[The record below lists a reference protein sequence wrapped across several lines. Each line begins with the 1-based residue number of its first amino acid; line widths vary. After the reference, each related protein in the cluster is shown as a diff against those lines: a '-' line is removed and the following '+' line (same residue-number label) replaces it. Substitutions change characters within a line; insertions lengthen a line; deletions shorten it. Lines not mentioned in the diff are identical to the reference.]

1 MRFQDLKLLHEAGV
15 RILEKTG
22 VVFQDEDTVRL
33 LADRGF
39 AVDGQ
44 RVRISGEAVEWAAKA
59 APRTF
64 VLHARGSRSNL
75 HFGAGMV
82 VSGTGGAPFVLEG
95 SNLRVG
101 TLADLMA
108 LIKVMHRS
116 PNVDMI
122 GFAVDP
128 QDVPVEK
135 RARRTLHALL
145 TLSDKPPTLPGFGP
159 DLAEAALT
167 TAEIIWGA
175 GWNERPCVMT
185 VLNSMSPLVFEA
197 ETCRG
202 IRTMAAKGQPV
213 CVTPC
218 VMGGATGPATM
229 AGILALQHAETLAGL
244 VLTQLVNEGSPYVYG
259 GTSSVTSMVTGDLL
273 VGVPQYWVMMS
284 TTVELAHYLELP
296 VRAGG
301 GLTDSH
307 LPDMQAGIETAMG
320 LAAVARSGV
329 DFVLH
334 GTGVMSSFNAVSFE
348 KFIIDDELVGMI
360 RARNLPIVVDEETL
374 SLDVIDA
381 VGPGGNFLLEAHTA
395 AHCRDYERPTFF
407 NRRRH
412 DVWLSRGGWDLAT
425 AARERFT
432 RLLEEYQE
440 PELDRLTQRQLT
452 DCCLV

>member
-1 MRFQDLKLLHEAGV
+1 MRSEDVRKVHEAGV
-15 RILEKTG
+15 GILERTG
-22 VVFQDEDTVRL
+22 VVLQDADTVRL
-33 LADRGF
+33 FADRGF
-39 AVDGQ
+39 PVDGQ
-44 RVRISGEAVEWAAKA
+44 RVRISGERVEWAAKA

-64 VLHARGSRSNL
+64 ELHARGARENL
-75 HFGAGMV
+75 RFGERMV
-82 VSGTGGAPFVLEG
+82 VSGTGGAPFILEG
-95 SNLRVG
+95 STLRVG
-101 TLADLMA
+101 TLTDLMA
-108 LIKVMHRS
+108 IAKVMHLS
-116 PNVDMI
+116 SNVDML

-145 TLSDKPPTLPGFGP
+145 TLSDKPPTLLGFAP
-159 DLAEAALT
+159 DLADAAMT

-175 GWNERPCVMT
+175 RWHERPCLLA
-185 VLNSMSPLVFEA
+185 VLNSTSPLILDAEA
-197 ETCRG
+197 CWG
-202 IRTMAAKGQPV
+202 IRTLARMGQPLS
-213 CVTPC
+213 VTPC

-244 VLTQLVNEGSPYVYG
+244 VLTQLVREGSPYVYG
-259 GTSSVTSMVTGDLL
+259 GTSSVTSMVSGDLL
-273 VGVPQYWVMMS
+273 VGVPQYWTMMAA
-284 TTVELAHYLELP
+284 TVQLGHHLGLP

-307 LPDMQAGIETAMG
+307 LPDMQAGIEAAMG
-320 LAAVARSGV
+320 LAAVARCGV
-329 DFVLH
+329 DYVHH
-334 GTGVMSSFNAVSFE
+334 GSGIMSSFNAVSFE

-374 SLDVIDA
+374 ALDVIDS

-395 AHCRDYERPTFF
+395 GHCRDYERPTFF

-432 RLLEEYQE
+432 KLLEAYGE
-440 PELDRLTQRQLT
+440 PELDPLTLRQLAE
-452 DCCLV
+452 CCLL

>member
-1 MRFQDLKLLHEAGV
+1 MRFQDLKALHEAGV
-15 RILEKTG
+15 TILEKTG
-22 VVFQDEDTVRL
+22 IVVQDADTVRL
-33 LADRGF
+33 FAAHGF
-39 AVDGQ
+39 PVDGD
-44 RVRISGEAVEWAAKA
+44 RVRIPGERVEWAAKA
-59 APRTF
+59 APRRFT
-64 VLHARGSRSNL
+64 LYARGSRSNID
-75 HFGAGMV
+75 FGSRMV
-82 VSGTGGAPFVLEG
+82 VSGTGGAPFVLEA
-95 SNLRVG
+95 STLRVG

-128 QDVPVEK
+128 QDVAEGK

-145 TLSDKPPTLPGFGP
+145 TLSDKPPTLPGYSH
-159 DLAEAALT
+159 DLADAVLT

-175 GWNERPCVMT
+175 DWAKRPCVLS
-185 VLNSMSPLVFEA
+185 VLNSTSPLVLEA
-197 ETCRG
+197 QTCVG
-202 IRTMAAKGQPV
+202 IRRMAALGQPV

-273 VGVPQYWVMMS
+273 VGVPQYWSLMAS
-284 TTVELAHYLELP
+284 TVALGHYLDLP

-320 LAAVARSGV
+320 LAAVARVGV

-348 KFIIDDELVGMI
+348 KFVIDDELVGMI
-360 RARNLPIVVDEETL
+360 RARNLPIQVNEETL
-374 SLDVIDA
+374 ALDVIES
-381 VGPGGNFLLEAHTA
+381 VGPGGNYLTEEHTSV
-395 AHCRDYERPTFF
+395 HCRDYERPTFF

-412 DVWLSRGGWDLAT
+412 DVWLSRGGWDLAE
-425 AARERFT
+425 AARQRFNQ
-432 RLLEEYQE
+432 LLNEYEE
-440 PELDRLTQRQLT
+440 PVLDELTMQQLT

>member
-1 MRFQDLKLLHEAGV
+1 MRHEDLKRLHEAGV
-15 RILEKTG
+15 RILERTG
-22 VVFQDEDTVRL
+22 VVVQDEDTVRL
-33 LADRGF
+33 FADRGF
-39 AVDGQ
+39 SVEGQ
-44 RVRISGEAVEWAAKA
+44 RVRISGEQVEWAAKA
-59 APRTF
+59 APRSF
-64 VLHARGSRSNL
+64 VLHARGARSNL

-95 SNLRVG
+95 ANLRVG

-108 LIKVMHRS
+108 MIKVMHRS
-116 PNVDMI
+116 PNVDMV

-145 TLSDKPPTLPGFGP
+145 TLSDKPPTLLGFGP
-159 DLAEAALT
+159 DLADAALT

-175 GWNERPCVMT
+175 GWHERPCLMS
-185 VLNSMSPLVFEA
+185 VLNSTSPLILEA

-202 IRTMAAKGQPV
+202 IRTLAEFGQPI

-218 VMGGATGPATM
+218 VMGGSTGPASM

-244 VLTQLVNEGSPYVYG
+244 VLTQLVNEGNPYVYA

-273 VGVPQYWVMMS
+273 LGVPQYWTMMS
-284 TTVELAHYLELP
+284 TTVELGHYLDLP

-320 LAAVARSGV
+320 LAAVARCGV
-329 DFVLH
+329 DFVHH
-334 GTGVMSSFNAVSFE
+334 GTGIMSSFNAVSFE

-374 SLDVIDA
+374 ALDVIDA
-381 VGPGGNFLLEAHTA
+381 VGPGGNFLLEDHTA
-395 AHCRDYERPTFF
+395 THCRDYERPTFF

-412 DVWLSRGGWDLAT
+412 DVWLSRGGWDLAQ
-425 AARERFT
+425 AARERFAQ
-432 RLLEEYQE
+432 LQQEYQE
-440 PELDRLTQRQLT
+440 PSLDQVTLQQLT
-452 DCCLV
+452 SCCLI